1 MIKDIRYR
9 NTLVLAT
16 LVVLLIISNYMLISL
31 ASTPSLIINENWRLL
46 LGKDLVPLDIKITGQ
61 SIMVLAMNM
70 VGNELIIYNVSLSGK
85 VNWEKTW
92 SSNNNV
98 TLFPLR
104 LEISNHYTYVPVL
117 ISDRHHLIILIID
130 ENGAM
135 NKKYELTTSKIIGIY
150 DTTLLNT
157 NIFLLAGTRYKAGY
171 RLQYYLGEYNVETHE
186 LSNVSVWGTK
196 DNDVIT
202 RIIYADNY
210 KLVVLGNSTV
220 EGQRIYILNSAGNII
235 YKQSIDG
242 TVLSSMINGD
252 DIYILYYMSNRYYV
266 ASINLKELSTTSTF
280 LKSLQQEPI
289 KKLNSILKCGDY
301 LFVMGSAYN
310 TKYGSVYGVI
320 YVLDKSYSVLK
331 IISIGNPDL
340 TTSILIGTCNE
351 NILVAS
357 GLFGDKLFLSSY
369 TLSIGANNWEQLL
382 PYIITD
388 MIIIASIIVVFY
400 RMKK

>member
-1 MIKDIRYR
+1 MIKNIMYK
-9 NTLVLAT
+9 NALVLAT
-16 LVVLLIISNYMLISL
+16 LVILLIISNYMLISL
-31 ASTPSLIINENWRLL
+31 ASTQSLTINENWRLL
-46 LGKDLVPLDIKITGQ
+46 LGKDLVPLDIKIAGQ
-61 SIMVLAMNM
+61 SIIVLAMNIA
-70 VGNELIIYNVSLSGK
+70 GNELIIYNISLSGK
-85 VNWEKTW
+85 VNWENTW
-92 SSNNNV
+92 SPNSNA

-104 LEISNHYTYVPVL
+104 LGISVHYTYVPVL
-117 ISDRHHLIILIID
+117 IGDRHHLTILIIN
-130 ENGAM
+130 ENGAID
-135 NKKYELTTSKIIGIY
+135 KDYDLTTSKIIGIY
-150 DTTLLNT
+150 DTILLNT

-171 RLQYYLGEYNVETHE
+171 RLQYYLGEYNVGTHE

-210 KLVVLGNSTV
+210 KVIVLGNSTV

-252 DIYILYYMSNRYYV
+252 NIYILYNVSNRYYIT
-266 ASINLKELSTTSTF
+266 SINLKELSTTSTF

-310 TKYGSVYGVI
+310 IKYGSVYGVI
-320 YVLDKSYSVLK
+320 HILDKNYSVLK
-331 IISIGNPDL
+331 TILIGNPDL
-340 TTSILIGTCNE
+340 STSILIGTCNE

-369 TLSIGANNWEQLL
+369 TLSSGANNWEQLL

-388 MIIIASIIVVFY
+388 IIIIASIIVVFY